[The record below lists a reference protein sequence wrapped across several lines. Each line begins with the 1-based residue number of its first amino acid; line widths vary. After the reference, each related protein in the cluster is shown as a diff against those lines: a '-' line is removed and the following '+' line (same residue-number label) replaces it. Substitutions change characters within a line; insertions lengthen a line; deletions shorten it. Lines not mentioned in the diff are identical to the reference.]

1 MSEHYEGTQ
10 KIINL
15 TQHDINILLAGT
27 DKFYCI
33 PPSGIVS
40 RCATEYTTVSQ
51 LRTEGVIDGYEHEQT
66 FNVRERYFNEPTD
79 LPAPQDGVLYIV
91 SRIVA
96 EACANVRSDLLM
108 VDGTIKEG
116 REIIGCE
123 AFARWPVTTQ
133 EEQEQVVT
141 TVWSRQPVTQ
151 QDELPRLRKREATFD
166 AFIDSLDPQNEYD
179 WELIERID
187 KLHEEQEEQDEQ
199 EENKE
204 E

>member
-1 MSEHYEGTQ
+1 MSEHYEGRQ

-27 DKFYCI
+27 NKFYCI
-33 PPSGIVS
+33 PPSGIVA
-40 RCATEYTTVSQ
+40 RCATEYTTVAQVRS
-51 LRTEGVIDGYEHEQT
+51 EEVIDGDEYEQT

-108 VDGTIKEG
+108 VDATIKEG
-116 REIIGCE
+116 RNIVGCE
-123 AFARWPVTTQ
+123 AFARWPVTQ
-133 EEQEQVVT
+133 E
-141 TVWSRQPVTQ
+141 
-151 QDELPRLRKREATFD
+151 
-166 AFIDSLDPQNEYD
+166 
-179 WELIERID
+179 
-187 KLHEEQEEQDEQ
+187 EQ